1 MARLLVASNRK
12 YRYVQK
18 NAILLSP
25 CTIFCKD
32 RLRFGKTFSNKFECF
47 SLTLHY
53 LCNMKEKQFSWR
65 KRAKSFVYAFRGIVM
80 LLRGEHNAWI
90 HSAAAVTAVTL
101 GLWLGLSAL
110 EWVAV
115 AMCIGAVLAAEAFNS
130 AIEVLSD
137 RVSPGY
143 DEAVR
148 RTKDLAAGGVL
159 LTAVA
164 AFVAGLIVFV
174 PKLIDLL

>member
-1 MARLLVASNRK
+1 
-12 YRYVQK
+12 
-18 NAILLSP
+18 
-25 CTIFCKD
+25 
-32 RLRFGKTFSNKFECF
+32 
-47 SLTLHY
+47 
-53 LCNMKEKQFSWR
+53 
-65 KRAKSFVYAFRGIVM
+65 M

-130 AIEVLSD
+130 AIEALSD

-148 RTKDLAAGGVL
+148 RTKDFAAGGVL
-159 LTAVA
+159 LTAMA
-164 AFVAGLIVFV
+164 AFVVGLSVFV

>member
-1 MARLLVASNRK
+1 MPFFSHLA
-12 YRYVQK
+12 
-18 NAILLSP
+18 LSFDKIG
-25 CTIFCKD
+25 CGS
-32 RLRFGKTFSNKFECF
+32 GKKIEQALFFP
-47 SLTLHY
+47 LTLHY

-90 HSAAAVTAVTL
+90 HSVAAVVAVTL

-130 AIEVLSD
+130 AIEALSD

-164 AFVAGLIVFV
+164 AFVVGLIVFV

>member
-1 MARLLVASNRK
+1 
-12 YRYVQK
+12 
-18 NAILLSP
+18 
-25 CTIFCKD
+25 
-32 RLRFGKTFSNKFECF
+32 
-47 SLTLHY
+47 
-53 LCNMKEKQFSWR
+53 
-65 KRAKSFVYAFRGIVM
+65 M

-115 AMCIGAVLAAEAFNS
+115 AMCIGVVLAAEAFNS
-130 AIEVLSD
+130 AIEALSD

-143 DEAVR
+143 D
-148 RTKDLAAGGVL
+148 DLAAGGVL

>member
-1 MARLLVASNRK
+1 
-12 YRYVQK
+12 
-18 NAILLSP
+18 
-25 CTIFCKD
+25 
-32 RLRFGKTFSNKFECF
+32 
-47 SLTLHY
+47 
-53 LCNMKEKQFSWR
+53 
-65 KRAKSFVYAFRGIVM
+65 M
-80 LLRGEHNAWI
+80 LLRWEHNAWI
-90 HSAAAVTAVTL
+90 HSVAAVVAVML

-110 EWVAV
+110 EWVVV

-137 RVSPGY
+137 RVSPDY

-164 AFVAGLIVFV
+164 AFVTGLIVFV

>member
-1 MARLLVASNRK
+1 
-12 YRYVQK
+12 
-18 NAILLSP
+18 
-25 CTIFCKD
+25 
-32 RLRFGKTFSNKFECF
+32 
-47 SLTLHY
+47 
-53 LCNMKEKQFSWR
+53 
-65 KRAKSFVYAFRGIVM
+65 M

-90 HSAAAVTAVTL
+90 HSAAAVTL

-130 AIEVLSD
+130 AIEALSD

>member
-1 MARLLVASNRK
+1 MFFTHLALSFDKIGCGSEKHFQTSLNVF
-12 YRYVQK
+12 
-18 NAILLSP
+18 LSP
-25 CTIFCKD
+25 CTIFAK
-32 RLRFGKTFSNKFECF
+32 
-47 SLTLHY
+47 
-53 LCNMKEKQFSWR
+53 NMKEKQFSWR

-130 AIEVLSD
+130 AIEALSD

-164 AFVAGLIVFV
+164 AFVVGLIVFV